1 MKILITGQ
9 AFYQRNNGQA
19 VFTINLA
26 EGLAAAGHK
35 VLVLAPSETGN
46 AYRKQEH
53 GVQIQTVPAL
63 HLQNNVNISAFSGRL
78 VRRVLAEFA
87 PEIVH
92 IQDHYFLSRSV
103 VRATNRQQA
112 KLIGTNHFLP
122 ENLTDNAPLPT
133 WLAGMAHPWLWDN
146 LLALYNQLD
155 GVTAPTQ
162 TAVNILRTAGLNVP
176 TQAISCGIN
185 SERFHPRPEL
195 DRSTLRQQYKLG
207 ADKTLLL
214 YVGRVDQEKSLESV
228 IKAMAHLKRNDVQ
241 FAIAGK
247 GRHLSALKTLCQKLQ
262 VGERVVFTGFVPDDD
277 LPLLLN
283 SADIFV
289 MPGYAELQSIATLEA
304 MASGLPVLAA
314 DARALPE
321 LVDHNHN
328 GYLFI
333 PKSPMDVLFFIVQL
347 LNNRSAWA
355 NMGAAS
361 LHKAQMHAQRNTTQR
376 YVDWYSHLRPVEN
389 LGRQLQ
395 PQYTSS

>member
-1 MKILITGQ
+1 M
-9 AFYQRNNGQA
+9 
-19 VFTINLA
+19 
-26 EGLAAAGHK
+26 
-35 VLVLAPSETGN
+35 
-46 AYRKQEH
+46 
-53 GVQIQTVPAL
+53 
-63 HLQNNVNISAFSGRL
+63 
-78 VRRVLAEFA
+78 
-87 PEIVH
+87 
-92 IQDHYFLSRSV
+92 
-103 VRATNRQQA
+103 
-112 KLIGTNHFLP
+112 
-122 ENLTDNAPLPT
+122 
-133 WLAGMAHPWLWDN
+133 
-146 LLALYNQLD
+146 
-155 GVTAPTQ
+155 
-162 TAVNILRTAGLNVP
+162 
-176 TQAISCGIN
+176 
-185 SERFHPRPEL
+185 
-195 DRSTLRQQYKLG
+195 
-207 ADKTLLL
+207 
-214 YVGRVDQEKSLESV
+214 ESV

-262 VGERVVFTGFVPDDD
+262 LGDRVVFTGFVPDDD

-321 LVDHNHN
+321 LVAHNHN

-355 NMGAAS
+355 SMGAAS

-376 YVDWYSHLRPVEN
+376 YVDWYSHLRPAEN
-389 LGRQLQ
+389 VGRQLQ